1 MNGGVTDDIFFN
13 KIPCY
18 LIMNPRNNAG
28 LRHLFGV
35 FLLCLFSAGVFAET
49 SIAILDFELKDLTL
63 APRIPAEIERTAGI
77 KAMLEGELK
86 RAGYKIIAVDLDAQ
100 REANGGFGYI
110 FDHSDMAAELAKK
123 AGAEYVLVGRLHKP
137 SFLFAYIMGHLVRVS
152 DGQLIGNYISET
164 KGGDKKLTLK
174 GVESLTVKIDRDL
187 DKIYTPPPPSKTIAI
202 FNTSAAADMSSQK
215 PQTLS
220 NHIENGDTR

>member
-1 MNGGVTDDIFFN
+1 
-13 KIPCY
+13 
-18 LIMNPRNNAG
+18 MNPRNNAG

-35 FLLCLFSAGVFAET
+35 FFLCLFSVGVFAET

-86 RAGYKIIAVDLDAQ
+86 RAGYKIVSVDLDAQ
-100 REANGGFGYI
+100 HEANAGFGYL
-110 FDHSDMAAELAKK
+110 FDHSDIAAELAKK

-164 KGGDKKLTLK
+164 KGGAKKLTLK
-174 GVESLTVKIDRDL
+174 GVESLAVKIDKDL
-187 DKIYTPPPPSKTIAI
+187 DNIYTPPPPSRKVGLSD
-202 FNTSAAADMSSQK
+202 TSEKKQ
-215 PQTLS
+215 
-220 NHIENGDTR
+220 

>member
-1 MNGGVTDDIFFN
+1 MASFSTRYSFI
-13 KIPCY
+13 
-18 LIMNPRNNAG
+18 LITNPRKNAG

-35 FLLCLFSAGVFAET
+35 FLLCLFNTGVFAET
-49 SIAILDFELKDLTL
+49 SIAILDFELNDLTL
-63 APRIPAEIERTAGI
+63 APRIPAEIERTASI

-100 REANGGFGYI
+100 REANGGFGYL
-110 FDHSDMAAELAKK
+110 FDHSDIAAELAKK

-164 KGGDKKLTLK
+164 KDGDKKLTLK
-174 GVESLTVKIDRDL
+174 GVESLAVKIDKDL
-187 DKIYTPPPPSKTIAI
+187 DSIYTPPPPSKTIAI
-202 FNTSAAADMSSQK
+202 FNTSAAADISSQK

-220 NHIENGDTR
+220 NPIENRDTR

>member
-1 MNGGVTDDIFFN
+1 MQPWCNGGVADDIFLH
-13 KIPCY
+13 KIQVN
-18 LIMNPRNNAG
+18 LIMNPRTNSG
-28 LRHLFGV
+28 LRHLFRV
-35 FLLCLFSAGVFAET
+35 LFLSLFSVGVFAET

-100 REANGGFGYI
+100 REANGGFGYL
-110 FDHSDMAAELAKK
+110 FDHNDIAAELAKK

-174 GVESLTVKIDRDL
+174 GVESLAVKIDKNL
-187 DKIYTPPPPSKTIAI
+187 DNIYTPPAP
-202 FNTSAAADMSSQK
+202 
-215 PQTLS
+215 L
-220 NHIENGDTR
+220 